1 MERYLEDGAIQTS
14 ASAYVRPNP
23 THLATCG
30 MTDDPM
36 RALCGRCC
44 MYGCLIPLIQMGGA
58 EIMRPMM
65 NKWEETRTISKP
77 NTENVTATGNRR

>member
-36 RALCGRCC
+36 RALCGRLIKPEARKAACLEALKPRG
-44 MYGCLIPLIQMGGA
+44 MYL
-58 EIMRPMM
+58 
-65 NKWEETRTISKP
+65 ETRWSIS
-77 NTENVTATGNRR
+77 